1 MPVSGTYANG
11 QQLTVDAALKQP
23 PRLSRELTA
32 LVNKRLVSR
41 RLFVRGPA
49 ALGGSIEYERSQ
61 SLYMDATRDAET
73 IAERAKWPRAGF
85 SEDIRQAKV
94 NQWGLEFPVSNLAIR
109 RNRTDVL
116 RRGMIKLGNTLAK
129 RLDGA
134 AMAVLEGDADIQSQA
149 ASAVWTTA
157 GTDVIADLGAAQEKI
172 ETQDEGYDGF
182 EGATLVLHTSL
193 RDALLNN
200 TVLRAALPRETSDG
214 QIRTGMMAPFLGLR
228 EIIFTPRITQTLALL
243 IDTNVAGTV
252 TDEIPDAQEGWQT
265 FNPDAAVDPIY
276 TMVYEDKTTKEQ
288 IVAAGRWP
296 AFFLTDPKA
305 VVKITGVSA

>member
-1 MPVSGTYANG
+1 MPVSGTYASG

-23 PRLSRELTA
+23 VRLARELTA

-41 RLFVRGPA
+41 RLFQRGPSVQ
-49 ALGGSIEYERSQ
+49 GGSIEYERSQ
-61 SLYMDATRDAET
+61 SLFMDATRDAET
-73 IAERAKWPRAGF
+73 IAERAKWPRAGMA
-85 SEDIRQAKV
+85 EDIRQAKV

-116 RRGMIKLGNTLAK
+116 RRGQIKLANTLAK

-134 AMAVLEGDADIQSQA
+134 AMAVLENDADIQTQA

-157 GTDVIADLGAAQEKI
+157 GTDVIADLGAAQELI

-182 EGATLVLHTSL
+182 EGATLVLHTSM

-200 TVLRAALPRETSDG
+200 TVLRNALPRETNDG
-214 QIRTGMMAPFLGLR
+214 AVRTGMMAPFLGLR

-252 TDEIPDAQEGWQT
+252 VDEQPDPIEGWQT
-265 FNPDAAVDPIY
+265 FNPDPSVDPIY
-276 TMVYEDKTTKEQ
+276 VMRYKDDTTKEQ

-305 VVKITGVSA
+305 IVKITGVRV

>member
-1 MPVSGTYANG
+1 MPVSGTYASG
-11 QQLTVDAALKQP
+11 TQLTVDASLKQP
-23 PRLSRELTA
+23 VRLSRELTA

-41 RLFVRGPA
+41 RLFQRGPA

-61 SLYMDATRDAET
+61 SLYMDSTRDAET

-129 RLDGA
+129 RLDTA
-134 AMAVLEGDADIQSQA
+134 AMAVLEADVDIQTQA
-149 ASAVWTTA
+149 ASALWTTA
-157 GTDVIADLGAAQEKI
+157 GTDIISDVGFAQEKI

-182 EGATLVLHTSL
+182 NGATLVLHSNL

-200 TVLRAALPRETSDG
+200 TVLRNALPRETNDG
-214 QIRTGMMAPFLGLR
+214 QIRSGMMAPFLGLS

-252 TDEIPDAQEGWQT
+252 VDEIPDPQEGWQT
-265 FNPDAAVDPIY
+265 FNPDPSVDPLY
-276 TMVYEDKTTKEQ
+276 TMVYEDNTTKEKV
-288 IVAAGRWP
+288 VAAGRWP

-305 VVKITGVSA
+305 VVKITGVSV

>member
-1 MPVSGTYANG
+1 MPASGTYASG
-11 QQLTVDAALKQP
+11 QQLTVDATLKQP
-23 PRLSRELTA
+23 VRMSRELTA
-32 LVNKRLVSR
+32 LVNKKLVSR

-49 ALGGSIEYERSQ
+49 VQGGSIEYERSQ

-73 IAERAKWPRAGF
+73 IAERAKWPRAGM

-109 RNRTDVL
+109 RNRGDVL

-134 AMAVLEGDADIQSQA
+134 AMAVLEGDADIQTQA
-149 ASAVWTTA
+149 ASALWTIA
-157 GTDVIADLGAAQEKI
+157 GTDVIADIGAAQEKI

-182 EGATLVLHTSL
+182 AGATLVLHTSL
-193 RDALLNN
+193 RDQLLNN
-200 TVLRAALPRETSDG
+200 TVLRAALPRETNDG
-214 QIRTGMMAPFLGLR
+214 QIRTGMMAPFLGLS
-228 EIIFTPRITQTLALL
+228 EILFTPRITQTLALL
-243 IDTNVAGTV
+243 IDTNIAGTV
-252 TDEIPDAQEGWQT
+252 VDETPDPQEGWAT
-265 FNPDAAVDPIY
+265 FNPDASVDPIY

-288 IVAAGRWP
+288 IVASGRWP

-305 VVKITGVSA
+305 IVKITGVSV